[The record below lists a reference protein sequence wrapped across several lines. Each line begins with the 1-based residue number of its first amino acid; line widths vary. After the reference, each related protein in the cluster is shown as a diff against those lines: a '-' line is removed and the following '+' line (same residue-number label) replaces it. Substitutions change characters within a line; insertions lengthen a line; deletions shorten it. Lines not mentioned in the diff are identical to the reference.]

1 MEETNMKKIIA
12 TVLAMVMALALCT
25 TAFAADAVTGY
36 TGYTRGGDK
45 LTNNNGAE
53 SFSVEAH
60 EATFNKAT
68 GAGNVA
74 YYTVSG
80 ATGTDNQDYNG
91 DYTKADKA
99 DFDLQL
105 TKSGASTLY
114 LKHVDTGA
122 KYAAKVEAFTKIG
135 DKCGQ
140 LDVDTDGT
148 YYVNTSKYA
157 KDANT
162 VLDAGEVYFEE
173 VDTGEFVYV
182 LLNGK
187 LVSVKLADEQT
198 LVGHTWVAVEKDGKV
213 VSYKCSDCGTV
224 ASIYKTYAAAKASG
238 LKSVE
243 AFVNDDGE
251 TIYLAYTD
259 GKTAENTNTNGNTSP
274 KTFDAGIAM
283 YVGMA
288 LTSVA
293 GSAVVIGKKKEF

>member
-1 MEETNMKKIIA
+1 MKKIIA

-25 TAFAADAVTGY
+25 TAFAASVAGY
-36 TGYTRGGDK
+36 TGYTRGGEK
-45 LTNNNGAE
+45 LMANATDAE

-60 EATFNKAT
+60 EAAFNKAT

-74 YYTVSG
+74 YYTVSD
-80 ATGTDNQDYNG
+80 ATDANTAYNG
-91 DYTKADKA
+91 DYTKADKT

-122 KYAAKVEAFTKIG
+122 EYVAKVEAFTKIG
-135 DKCGQ
+135 AKCGQ
-140 LDVDTDGT
+140 LDVDADGT
-148 YYVNTSKYA
+148 YYVNTSKYTDTNGT
-157 KDANT
+157 K
-162 VLDAGEVYFEE
+162 DAGEAYFMAS
-173 VDTGEFVYV
+173 DAQGAVYV

-187 LVSVKLADEQT
+187 LVSVTLADEQT

-238 LKSVE
+238 LKNVE

-259 GKTAENTNTNGNTSP
+259 GKTDTTKPADGTSSP

>member
-1 MEETNMKKIIA
+1 MKKIIA

-25 TAFAADAVTGY
+25 TAFAASVTGY
-36 TGYTRGGDK
+36 TGYNRGGKK
-45 LTNNNGAE
+45 LMVDATNAE

-60 EATFNKAT
+60 EATFDKAT

-74 YYTVSG
+74 YYSVDG
-80 ATGTDNQDYNG
+80 ATAANTSYNG
-91 DYTKADKA
+91 DYTKADKT

-114 LKHVDTGA
+114 LKHVNDDA
-122 KYAAKVEAFTKIG
+122 EYVAKVEAFTKIG

-140 LDVDTDGT
+140 LDVDADGT
-148 YYVNTSKYA
+148 YYVNTSKYTSNGVT
-157 KDANT
+157 K
-162 VLDAGEVYFEE
+162 DAGEVYFMASDADEA
-173 VDTGEFVYV
+173 VYV

-187 LVSVKLADEQT
+187 LVSVTLAGEQT

-238 LKSVE
+238 LKNVE

-259 GKTAENTNTNGNTSP
+259 GKTDNTKPTDTNKSP

>member
-1 MEETNMKKIIA
+1 MKKIIA

-25 TAFAADAVTGY
+25 TAFAAPVTGY
-36 TGYTRGGDK
+36 TGYSRGGNK
-45 LTNNNGAE
+45 LMADDTNAE

-74 YYTVSG
+74 YYTVSN
-80 ATGTDNQDYNG
+80 ATAANPGYNG
-91 DYTKADKA
+91 DYIKADKT

-105 TKSGASTLY
+105 TKAGASTLY
-114 LKHVDTGA
+114 LKHVNDGA
-122 KYAAKVEAFTKIG
+122 VYVAKVEAFTKIG

-140 LDVDTDGT
+140 LDVDADGT
-148 YYVNTSKYA
+148 YYVNTSKYTSGNVT
-157 KDANT
+157 K
-162 VLDAGEVYFEE
+162 DAGEVYFMAS
-173 VDTGEFVYV
+173 DATGAVYV

-187 LVSVKLADEQT
+187 LVSVTLADEQT

-238 LKSVE
+238 LKNVE

-259 GKTAENTNTNGNTSP
+259 GKTDTAKPADGTNKSP

>member
-1 MEETNMKKIIA
+1 MKKIIA

-25 TAFAADAVTGY
+25 TAFAAPVAGY
-36 TGYTRGGDK
+36 TGYTRGGEK
-45 LTNNNGAE
+45 LMANATDAE

-60 EATFNKAT
+60 EAAFNKAT

-74 YYTVSG
+74 YYTVSD
-80 ATGTDNQDYNG
+80 ATDANTAYNG
-91 DYTKADKA
+91 DYTKADKT

-122 KYAAKVEAFTKIG
+122 EYVAKVEAFTKIG

-140 LDVDTDGT
+140 LDVDADGT
-148 YYVNTSKYA
+148 YYVNTSKYTDTNGT
-157 KDANT
+157 K
-162 VLDAGEVYFEE
+162 DAGEAYFMAS
-173 VDTGEFVYV
+173 DAQGAVYV

-187 LVSVKLADEQT
+187 LVSVTLADEQT

-238 LKSVE
+238 LKNVE

-259 GKTAENTNTNGNTSP
+259 GKTDTTKPTDTNKSP

>member
-1 MEETNMKKIIA
+1 MKKIIA

-25 TAFAADAVTGY
+25 TAFAAPVAGY
-36 TGYTRGGDK
+36 TGYTRGGEK
-45 LTNNNGAE
+45 LMANATDAE

-74 YYTVSG
+74 YYTVSD
-80 ATGTDNQDYNG
+80 ATAANTAYNG
-91 DYTKADKA
+91 DYTKADKT

-105 TKSGASTLY
+105 TKAGASTLY
-114 LKHVDTGA
+114 LKHVNDGA
-122 KYAAKVEAFTKIG
+122 VYVAKVEAFTKIG

-140 LDVDTDGT
+140 LDVDADGT
-148 YYVNTSKYA
+148 YYVNTSKYTDTNSVT
-157 KDANT
+157 K
-162 VLDAGEVYFEE
+162 DAGEVYFMAS
-173 VDTGEFVYV
+173 DATGAVYV

-187 LVSVKLADEQT
+187 LVSVTLADEQT
-198 LVGHTWVAVEKDGKV
+198 LVGHTWVAVVKDGKG

-238 LKSVE
+238 LKNVE

-259 GKTAENTNTNGNTSP
+259 GKTDNTKPTDTNKPSP

>member
-1 MEETNMKKIIA
+1 MKKIIA

-25 TAFAADAVTGY
+25 TAFAAPVADY
-36 TGYTRGGDK
+36 TGYTRGGEK
-45 LTNNNGAE
+45 LMANDTNAE

-60 EATFNKAT
+60 EAAFNKAT

-80 ATGTDNQDYNG
+80 ATAANTSYNG
-91 DYTKADKA
+91 DYTKADKT

-114 LKHVDTGA
+114 LKHVNTGA
-122 KYAAKVEAFTKIG
+122 GYVAKVEAFTKIG

-140 LDVDTDGT
+140 LDVDADGT
-148 YYVNTSKYA
+148 YYVNTSKYTSDSGT
-157 KDANT
+157 K
-162 VLDAGEVYFEE
+162 DAGEAYFVASDAESA
-173 VDTGEFVYV
+173 VYV

-187 LVSVKLADEQT
+187 LVSVTLAGEQT

-238 LKSVE
+238 LKNVE

-259 GKTAENTNTNGNTSP
+259 GKTDTTKPTDTNKSP

>member
-1 MEETNMKKIIA
+1 MKKIIA

-36 TGYTRGGDK
+36 TGYTRGGEK
-45 LTNNNGAE
+45 LMKDATDAE
-53 SFSVEAH
+53 SFSVETN
-60 EATFNKAT
+60 EAAFDKAT

-74 YYTVSG
+74 YYTVDG
-80 ATGTDNQDYNG
+80 ATANENNDYNG
-91 DYTKADKA
+91 DYIKADKT

-122 KYAAKVEAFTKIG
+122 DYVAKVEAFTKIG

-140 LDVDTDGT
+140 LDVDADGT

-157 KDANT
+157 GTNGTK
-162 VLDAGEVYFEE
+162 DAGEAYFMAS
-173 VDTGEFVYV
+173 DAQGAVYV

-187 LVSVKLADEQT
+187 LVSVVPADEQT

>member
-1 MEETNMKKIIA
+1 MKKIIA
-12 TVLAMVMALALCT
+12 IVLAMVMALALCT
-25 TAFAADAVTGY
+25 TAFAAPVAGY
-36 TGYTRGGDK
+36 TGYTRGGEK
-45 LTNNNGAE
+45 LMKDATNAE

-60 EATFNKAT
+60 EATFDKAT

-74 YYTVSG
+74 YYSVDG
-80 ATGTDNQDYNG
+80 ATAANTSYNG
-91 DYTKADKA
+91 DYTKADKT

-114 LKHVDTGA
+114 LKHVNDDA
-122 KYAAKVEAFTKIG
+122 EYVAKVEAFTKIG

-140 LDVDTDGT
+140 LDVDADGT
-148 YYVNTSKYA
+148 YYVNTSKYTSNGVT
-157 KDANT
+157 K
-162 VLDAGEVYFEE
+162 DAGEVYFMASDADEA
-173 VDTGEFVYV
+173 VYV

-187 LVSVKLADEQT
+187 LVSVTLAGEQT

-238 LKSVE
+238 LKNVE

-259 GKTAENTNTNGNTSP
+259 GKTDTTKPTDTNKSP

>member
-1 MEETNMKKIIA
+1 MKKIIA

-25 TAFAADAVTGY
+25 TAFAAPVAGY

-45 LTNNNGAE
+45 LMADATNAE
-53 SFSVEAH
+53 SFSVEAN
-60 EATFNKAT
+60 EAAFDKAT

-74 YYTVSG
+74 YYTVSN
-80 ATGTDNQDYNG
+80 ATAANTGYNG
-91 DYTKADKA
+91 DYIKADKT

-105 TKSGASTLY
+105 TKAGASTLY
-114 LKHVDTGA
+114 LKHVNEGA
-122 KYAAKVEAFTKIG
+122 EYVAKVEAFTKIG
-135 DKCGQ
+135 AKCGQ
-140 LDVDTDGT
+140 LDVDADGT
-148 YYVNTSKYA
+148 YYVNTSKYTDTNGT
-157 KDANT
+157 K
-162 VLDAGEVYFEE
+162 DAGEAYFMAS
-173 VDTGEFVYV
+173 DAQGAVYV

-187 LVSVKLADEQT
+187 LVSVTLADEQT

-238 LKSVE
+238 LKNVE

-259 GKTAENTNTNGNTSP
+259 GKTDTTKPADGTSSP

>member
-1 MEETNMKKIIA
+1 MKKIIA

-25 TAFAADAVTGY
+25 TAFAAPVAGY
-36 TGYTRGGDK
+36 TGYTRGGEK
-45 LTNNNGAE
+45 LMKDATNAE

-60 EATFNKAT
+60 EATFDKAT

-74 YYTVSG
+74 YYSVDG
-80 ATGTDNQDYNG
+80 ATAANTSYNG
-91 DYTKADKA
+91 DYTKADKT

-114 LKHVDTGA
+114 LKHVNEGA
-122 KYAAKVEAFTKIG
+122 KYVAKVEAFTKIG

-140 LDVDTDGT
+140 LDVDADGT
-148 YYVNTSKYA
+148 YYVNTSKYTDTNSVT
-157 KDANT
+157 K
-162 VLDAGEVYFEE
+162 DAGEVYFMAS
-173 VDTGEFVYV
+173 DANGAVYV

-187 LVSVKLADEQT
+187 LVSVTLAGEQT

-238 LKSVE
+238 LKNVE

-259 GKTAENTNTNGNTSP
+259 GKTDNTKPADSANKSP

>member
-1 MEETNMKKIIA
+1 MKKIIA

-25 TAFAADAVTGY
+25 TAFAAPVAGY
-36 TGYTRGGDK
+36 TGYTRGGEK
-45 LTNNNGAE
+45 LMATATDAE

-80 ATGTDNQDYNG
+80 ATDANTAYNG
-91 DYTKADKA
+91 DYTKADKT

-105 TKSGASTLY
+105 TKAGASTLY
-114 LKHVDTGA
+114 LKHVNDGA
-122 KYAAKVEAFTKIG
+122 VYVAKVEAFTKIG

-140 LDVDTDGT
+140 LDVDADGT
-148 YYVNTSKYA
+148 YYVNTSKYTDTNSVT
-157 KDANT
+157 K
-162 VLDAGEVYFEE
+162 DAGEVYFMAS
-173 VDTGEFVYV
+173 DANGAVYV

-187 LVSVKLADEQT
+187 LVSVTLADEQT

-238 LKSVE
+238 LKNVE

-259 GKTAENTNTNGNTSP
+259 GKTDTTKPTDTNKSP

>member
-1 MEETNMKKIIA
+1 MKKIIA

-25 TAFAADAVTGY
+25 TAFAASVTGY
-36 TGYTRGGDK
+36 TGYNRGGNK
-45 LTNNNGAE
+45 LMADDTNAE

-60 EATFNKAT
+60 EAAFNKAT

-80 ATGTDNQDYNG
+80 ASAANTDYNG
-91 DYTKADKA
+91 DYTKADKT

-122 KYAAKVEAFTKIG
+122 RYVAKVEAFTKIG

-140 LDVDTDGT
+140 LDVDADGT
-148 YYVNTSKYA
+148 YYVNTSKYTSDNGT
-157 KDANT
+157 K
-162 VLDAGEVYFEE
+162 DAGEAYFVASDAESA
-173 VDTGEFVYV
+173 VYV

-187 LVSVKLADEQT
+187 LVSVTLAGEQT

-238 LKSVE
+238 LKNVE

-259 GKTAENTNTNGNTSP
+259 GKTDNTKPADGTSSP

>member
-1 MEETNMKKIIA
+1 MKKIIA

-25 TAFAADAVTGY
+25 TAFAAPVAGY
-36 TGYTRGGDK
+36 TGYTRGGKK
-45 LTNNNGAE
+45 LMANATDAE

-80 ATGTDNQDYNG
+80 ATAANTAYNG
-91 DYTKADKA
+91 DYTKADKT

-105 TKSGASTLY
+105 TKAGASTLY
-114 LKHVDTGA
+114 LKHVNDGA
-122 KYAAKVEAFTKIG
+122 VYVAKVEAFTKIG

-140 LDVDTDGT
+140 LDVDADGT
-148 YYVNTSKYA
+148 YYVNTSKYTDTNSVT
-157 KDANT
+157 K
-162 VLDAGEVYFEE
+162 DAGEVYFMAS
-173 VDTGEFVYV
+173 DANGAVYV

-187 LVSVKLADEQT
+187 LVSVTLADEQT

-238 LKSVE
+238 LKNVE

-259 GKTAENTNTNGNTSP
+259 GKTTTKPADGTSSP

>member
-1 MEETNMKKIIA
+1 MKKIIA

-25 TAFAADAVTGY
+25 TAFAAPVAGY
-36 TGYTRGGDK
+36 TGYTRGGEK
-45 LTNNNGAE
+45 LMANATDAE

-60 EATFNKAT
+60 EAAFNKAT

-74 YYTVSG
+74 YYTVSD
-80 ATGTDNQDYNG
+80 ATAANTAYKG
-91 DYTKADKA
+91 DYTKADKT

-114 LKHVDTGA
+114 LKHVNPGA
-122 KYAAKVEAFTKIG
+122 VYVAKVEAFTKIG

-140 LDVDTDGT
+140 LDVDADGT
-148 YYVNTSKYA
+148 YYVNTSKYTSDNGT
-157 KDANT
+157 K
-162 VLDAGEVYFEE
+162 DAGEAYFVASDAESA
-173 VDTGEFVYV
+173 VYV

-187 LVSVKLADEQT
+187 LVSVTLAGEQT

-238 LKSVE
+238 LKNVE

-259 GKTAENTNTNGNTSP
+259 GKTDTTKPTDTNKSP

>member
-1 MEETNMKKIIA
+1 MKKIIA

-25 TAFAADAVTGY
+25 TAFAAPVTGY
-36 TGYTRGGDK
+36 TGYNRGGNK
-45 LTNNNGAE
+45 LMVDATNAE

-80 ATGTDNQDYNG
+80 ATASENTGYNG
-91 DYTKADKA
+91 DYIKADKT

-114 LKHVDTGA
+114 LKHVNDGA
-122 KYAAKVEAFTKIG
+122 GYVAKVEAFTKIG

-140 LDVDTDGT
+140 LDVDADGT
-148 YYVNTSKYA
+148 YYVNTSKYTSSNA
-157 KDANT
+157 TK
-162 VLDAGEVYFEE
+162 DAGEVYFMAS
-173 VDTGEFVYV
+173 DANGAAYV

-187 LVSVKLADEQT
+187 LVSVTLAGEQT

-213 VSYKCSDCGTV
+213 VSYKCSDCGQT
-224 ASIYKTYAAAKASG
+224 AAIYKTKDAAKASG
-238 LKSVE
+238 LKNIE
-243 AFVNDDGE
+243 AYVDDEGNS
-251 TIYLAYTD
+251 IFLAWTD
-259 GKTAENTNTNGNTSP
+259 GTTKPADSTNKSP

>member
-1 MEETNMKKIIA
+1 MKKIIA

-25 TAFAADAVTGY
+25 TAFAAPVAGY
-36 TGYTRGGDK
+36 TGYTRGGEK
-45 LTNNNGAE
+45 LMADATNAE

-60 EATFNKAT
+60 EAAFDKAT

-74 YYTVSG
+74 YYTVSN
-80 ATGTDNQDYNG
+80 ATAANTGYNG
-91 DYTKADKA
+91 DYIKADKT

-105 TKSGASTLY
+105 TKAGASTLY
-114 LKHVDTGA
+114 LKHVNTGA
-122 KYAAKVEAFTKIG
+122 EYVAKVEAFTKIG

-140 LDVDTDGT
+140 LDVDADGT
-148 YYVNTSKYA
+148 YYVNTSKYTSGNA
-157 KDANT
+157 TK
-162 VLDAGEVYFEE
+162 DAGEVYFVASDAESA
-173 VDTGEFVYV
+173 VYV

-187 LVSVKLADEQT
+187 LVSVTLAGEQT

-238 LKSVE
+238 LKNVE

-259 GKTAENTNTNGNTSP
+259 GKTDNTKPTDTNNSP

>member
-1 MEETNMKKIIA
+1 MKKIIA

-25 TAFAADAVTGY
+25 TAFAAHVAGY
-36 TGYTRGGDK
+36 TGYTRGGEK
-45 LTNNNGAE
+45 LMANTTDAE

-60 EATFNKAT
+60 EAAFNKAT

-74 YYTVSG
+74 YYSVDG
-80 ATGTDNQDYNG
+80 ATAANTGYNG
-91 DYTKADKA
+91 DYIKADKT

-114 LKHVDTGA
+114 LKHVNDGA
-122 KYAAKVEAFTKIG
+122 RYVAKVEAFTKIG

-140 LDVDTDGT
+140 LDVDADGT
-148 YYVNTSKYA
+148 YYVNTSKYTDTNSVT
-157 KDANT
+157 K
-162 VLDAGEVYFEE
+162 DAGEVYFMASDADEA
-173 VDTGEFVYV
+173 VYV

-187 LVSVKLADEQT
+187 LVSVTLAGEQT

-238 LKSVE
+238 LKNVE

-259 GKTAENTNTNGNTSP
+259 GKTDTTKPTDTNKSP

>member
-1 MEETNMKKIIA
+1 MKKIIA

-25 TAFAADAVTGY
+25 TAFAAPVAGY
-36 TGYTRGGDK
+36 TGYTRGGEK
-45 LTNNNGAE
+45 LMANATDAE
-53 SFSVEAH
+53 SFSVVAH
-60 EATFNKAT
+60 EAAFNKAT

-74 YYTVSG
+74 YYTVSD
-80 ATGTDNQDYNG
+80 ATAANTGYNG
-91 DYTKADKA
+91 DYIKADKT

-114 LKHVDTGA
+114 LKHVNDGA
-122 KYAAKVEAFTKIG
+122 VYVAKVEAFTKIG

-140 LDVDTDGT
+140 LDVDADGT
-148 YYVNTSKYA
+148 YYVNTSKYTSGNVT
-157 KDANT
+157 K
-162 VLDAGEVYFEE
+162 DAGEVYFMASDADEA
-173 VDTGEFVYV
+173 VYV

-187 LVSVKLADEQT
+187 LVSVTLAGEQT

-238 LKSVE
+238 LKNVE

-259 GKTAENTNTNGNTSP
+259 GKTDTTKPADGTSSP

>member
-1 MEETNMKKIIA
+1 MKKIIA

-25 TAFAADAVTGY
+25 TAFAAPVAGY
-36 TGYTRGGDK
+36 TGYTRGGEK
-45 LTNNNGAE
+45 LMENATDAE

-60 EATFNKAT
+60 EAAFNKAT

-74 YYTVSG
+74 YYTVSD
-80 ATGTDNQDYNG
+80 ATTANTAYNG
-91 DYTKADKA
+91 DYTKADKT

-114 LKHVDTGA
+114 LKHVNPGA
-122 KYAAKVEAFTKIG
+122 VYVAKVEAFTKIG

-140 LDVDTDGT
+140 LDVDADGT
-148 YYVNTSKYA
+148 YYVNTSKYTSDNGT
-157 KDANT
+157 K
-162 VLDAGEVYFEE
+162 DAGEAYFVASDAESA
-173 VDTGEFVYV
+173 VYV

-187 LVSVKLADEQT
+187 LVSVTLAGEQT

-238 LKSVE
+238 LKNVE

-259 GKTAENTNTNGNTSP
+259 GKTDTTKPTDTNKSP

>member
-1 MEETNMKKIIA
+1 MKKIIA

-25 TAFAADAVTGY
+25 TAFAAPVAGY
-36 TGYTRGGDK
+36 TGYTRGGNK
-45 LTNNNGAE
+45 LMADDTNAE

-74 YYTVSG
+74 FYRVNG
-80 ATGTDNQDYNG
+80 ATASENAVYNG
-91 DYTKADKA
+91 DYIKADKT

-105 TKSGASTLY
+105 TKAGASTLY

-122 KYAAKVEAFTKIG
+122 EYVAKVEAFTKIG

-140 LDVDTDGT
+140 LDVDADGT
-148 YYVNTSKYA
+148 YYVNTSKYTSGNVT
-157 KDANT
+157 K
-162 VLDAGEVYFEE
+162 DAGEVYFMAS
-173 VDTGEFVYV
+173 DATGAVYV

-187 LVSVKLADEQT
+187 LVSVTLADEQT
-198 LVGHTWVAVEKDGKV
+198 LVGHTWVAVVKDGKV

-238 LKSVE
+238 LKNVE

-259 GKTAENTNTNGNTSP
+259 GKTDTTKPTDTNKPSP
-274 KTFDAGIAM
+274 KTVDAGIAM

>member
-1 MEETNMKKIIA
+1 MKKIIA

-25 TAFAADAVTGY
+25 TAFAAPVAGY
-36 TGYTRGGDK
+36 TGYTRGGEK
-45 LTNNNGAE
+45 LMANATDAE

-60 EATFNKAT
+60 EAAFNKAT

-74 YYTVSG
+74 YYTVSD
-80 ATGTDNQDYNG
+80 ATDANTAYNG
-91 DYTKADKA
+91 DYTKADKT

-122 KYAAKVEAFTKIG
+122 EYVAKVEAFTKIG

-140 LDVDTDGT
+140 LDVDADGT
-148 YYVNTSKYA
+148 YYVNTSKYTSSNA
-157 KDANT
+157 TK
-162 VLDAGEVYFEE
+162 DAGEVYFMAS
-173 VDTGEFVYV
+173 DATGAVYV

-187 LVSVKLADEQT
+187 LVSVTLADEQT

-238 LKSVE
+238 LKNVE

-259 GKTAENTNTNGNTSP
+259 GKTDCVVELP
-274 KTFDAGIAM
+274 L
-283 YVGMA
+283 A
-288 LTSVA
+288 L
-293 GSAVVIGKKKEF
+293 F

>member
-1 MEETNMKKIIA
+1 MKKIIA

-25 TAFAADAVTGY
+25 TAFAARVAGY
-36 TGYTRGGDK
+36 TGYTRGGEKVMNDA
-45 LTNNNGAE
+45 TNAE

-60 EATFNKAT
+60 EATFDKAT

-74 YYTVSG
+74 YYTVSTVSNDTG
-80 ATGTDNQDYNG
+80 ANTSYNG
-91 DYTKADKA
+91 DYTKADKT

-114 LKHVDTGA
+114 LKHVNDGA
-122 KYAAKVEAFTKIG
+122 KYVAKVEAFTKIG

-140 LDVDTDGT
+140 LDVDADGT
-148 YYVNTSKYA
+148 YYVNTSKY
-157 KDANT
+157 T
-162 VLDAGEVYFEE
+162 VTNSGTKDAGEVYFMASDANEA
-173 VDTGEFVYV
+173 VYV

-187 LVSVKLADEQT
+187 LVSVTLAGEQT

-238 LKSVE
+238 LKNVE

-259 GKTAENTNTNGNTSP
+259 GKTDTTKPTDTNKSP

>member
-1 MEETNMKKIIA
+1 MKKIIA

-25 TAFAADAVTGY
+25 TAFAAPVAGY
-36 TGYTRGGDK
+36 TGYTRGGEK
-45 LTNNNGAE
+45 LMADATNAE

-60 EATFNKAT
+60 EAAFDKAT

-74 YYTVSG
+74 YYTVSN
-80 ATGTDNQDYNG
+80 ATAANTGYNG
-91 DYTKADKA
+91 DYIKADKT

-105 TKSGASTLY
+105 TKAGASTLY
-114 LKHVDTGA
+114 LKHVNTGA
-122 KYAAKVEAFTKIG
+122 EYVAKVEAFTKIG

-140 LDVDTDGT
+140 LDVDADGT
-148 YYVNTSKYA
+148 YYVNTSKYTSGNVT
-157 KDANT
+157 K
-162 VLDAGEVYFEE
+162 DAGEVYFVASDAESA
-173 VDTGEFVYV
+173 VYV

-187 LVSVKLADEQT
+187 LVSVTLAGEQT

-238 LKSVE
+238 LKNVE

-259 GKTAENTNTNGNTSP
+259 GKTDNTKPADGTSSP